1 MLLAVQLVSLARP
14 AYACGCGAMVHD
26 PKTIMAVHRET
37 SVVRWDGKTEQIVMS
52 LTVDGTAPDAA
63 WIMPVP
69 HRATVKLGDPEL
81 FDRLTSLT
89 APAVEQRHYFW
100 PRSGDWPF
108 KHTSD
113 GAAAPPPAAE
123 RPGVGVVGRE
133 RLGPFDV
140 ARLTA
145 TDPAALRNWLK
156 TNGFQ
161 LPASLSAELRP
172 YVAQR
177 WEYVAIRLAPAGAD
191 RRLTG
196 TLDPLRLSF
205 ANDRLVYPMRLSRLA
220 KTPQSLGLYVLA
232 AHRMEPRGAIGG
244 ARPEVFF
251 AGRIHPEG
259 ALRDL
264 DGSDSANGGK
274 DISGANGGKGT
285 KGRKGTN
292 ARNGTNARK
301 GTGSTFLTAID
312 QSFPQPQHITGDHEL
327 LRAPE
332 DTPFRRV
339 TYTYSLLVVG
349 GVPVWVLTVGGTL
362 LLLVAAAAL
371 VIGLHR
377 RRPVTPPATVRVP
390 PPLT

>member
-1 MLLAVQLVSLARP
+1 MGVATGPAAAARTAGRRRALVVVLMLLAVQLVSLARP

-113 GAAAPPPAAE
+113 GAAAPPPAAG

-156 TNGFQ
+156 ANGFQ
-161 LPASLSAELRP
+161 LPAALAAELRP

-205 ANDRLVYPMRLSRLA
+205 ASDRLVYPMRLSRLA

-264 DGSDSANGGK
+264 DGTNG
-274 DISGANGGKGT
+274 
-285 KGRKGTN
+285 
-292 ARNGTNARK
+292 RK

-371 VIGLHR
+371 VIGLRR
-377 RRPVTPPATVRVP
+377 RRPVTPPAAVQVP
-390 PPLT
+390 PPLP

>member
-1 MLLAVQLVSLARP
+1 M
-14 AYACGCGAMVHD
+14 
-26 PKTIMAVHRET
+26 
-37 SVVRWDGKTEQIVMS
+37 
-52 LTVDGTAPDAA
+52 
-63 WIMPVP
+63 
-69 HRATVKLGDPEL
+69 
-81 FDRLTSLT
+81 
-89 APAVEQRHYFW
+89 
-100 PRSGDWPF
+100 
-108 KHTSD
+108 
-113 GAAAPPPAAE
+113 
-123 RPGVGVVGRE
+123 VGRE

-156 TNGFQ
+156 ANGFQ
-161 LPASLSAELRP
+161 LPASLAAELRP

-205 ANDRLVYPMRLSRLA
+205 ASDRLVYPMRLSRLA

-264 DGSDSANGGK
+264 DGTDDGK
-274 DISGANGGKGT
+274 GTDGGKGT
-285 KGRKGTN
+285 SGTNGRKGS
-292 ARNGTNARK
+292 NGRK

-332 DTPFRRV
+332 DTAFRRI

-362 LLLVAAAAL
+362 LLLAAAAAL

-377 RRPVTPPATVRVP
+377 RRPVTPPAAVQVP
-390 PPLT
+390 PPLP